1 MKGIVL
7 AAGKGTRLYPMT
19 KPVCKPLLPVY
30 DKPLIYYPIA
40 ILMQAGI
47 SDIMVIVPPDETDT
61 FRALLGDGEQY
72 GLKITY
78 AEQPVARGIADALLI
93 GREFVG
99 EDRVCLV
106 LGDNIFY
113 APNLGDTLKQ
123 AAANEKGATV
133 FGYWVE
139 DPHPFGV
146 VEFDKDGK
154 AISIEEK
161 PRHPKSNYVIPGLY
175 FYDNQVMEIA
185 GNLKPSARGELEITD
200 VNLEYL
206 HRGQLQVVP
215 LEKDFTWLDAGT
227 ADSLLDA
234 GRTIKEIQD
243 ETGRYVG
250 CLEELG
256 LQEGWI
262 NQDHVHAIGDELSMT
277 LYGKYLQCLSTI
289 KRAARPSF

>member
-47 SDIMVIVPPDETDT
+47 SEILVIVPPNETAT
-61 FRALLGDGEQY
+61 FNALLGDGSQF
-72 GLKITY
+72 GVHISY

-93 GREFVG
+93 GQEFVG
-99 EDRVCLV
+99 DEQVCLV

-113 APNLGDTLKQ
+113 APTLSATLKT
-123 AAANEKGATV
+123 AAAQTSGATV

-139 DPHPFGV
+139 DPRPFGV
-146 VEFDKDGK
+146 VEFDETGK

-161 PRHPKSNYVIPGLY
+161 PRHPKSNYIVPGLY
-175 FYDNQVMEIA
+175 FYDQQVMEIA
-185 GNLKPSARGELEITD
+185 RNLKPSARGELEITD

-206 HRGQLQVVP
+206 RRGQLQVVP
-215 LEKDFTWLDAGT
+215 LERDFTWLDAGT
-227 ADSLLDA
+227 ADSLLTA
-234 GRTIKEIQD
+234 GQTIKEIQD
-243 ETGRYVG
+243 TTGRYVG

-256 LQEGWI
+256 LQEGWLEA
-262 NQDHVHAIGDELSMT
+262 DHVHAIGEELDMT
-277 LYGKYLQCLSTI
+277 LYGKYLQCL
-289 KRAARPSF
+289 

>member
-47 SDIMVIVPPDETDT
+47 SDIMVIVPPNETAT
-61 FRALLGDGEQY
+61 FTALLGDGSQF
-72 GLKITY
+72 GIHISY
-78 AEQPVARGIADALLI
+78 AEQAVPRGIADALLI
-93 GREFVG
+93 GQEFVG
-99 EDRVCLV
+99 DDQVCLV

-113 APNLGDTLKQ
+113 APNLGETLKQ
-123 AAANEKGATV
+123 AAALEKGATV

-139 DPHPFGV
+139 DPRPFGV
-146 VEFDKDGK
+146 VEFDETGK

-161 PRHPKSNYVIPGLY
+161 PRYPKSNYIIPGLY

-185 GNLKPSARGELEITD
+185 ANLKPSARGELEITD

-206 HRGQLQVVP
+206 RREQLSVVP
-215 LEKDFTWLDAGT
+215 LQKDFTWLDAGT
-227 ADSLLDA
+227 ADSLLTA
-234 GRTIKEIQD
+234 AQTIKHIQD
-243 ETGRYVG
+243 TTGRYVG

-256 LQEGWI
+256 YYEDWI
-262 NQDHVHAIGDELSMT
+262 TAQQVHTTGEELKMT
-277 LYGKYLQCLSTI
+277 LYGQYLQCL
-289 KRAARPSF
+289 

>member
-47 SDIMVIVPPDETDT
+47 SEILIIVPPGETRT
-61 FRALLGDGEQY
+61 FQALLGQGEQY

-93 GREFVG
+93 GREFVDG
-99 EDRVCLV
+99 DRVCLV

-113 APNLGDTLKQ
+113 APTLGATLKR
-123 AAANEKGATV
+123 AAANDRGATV

-139 DPHPFGV
+139 DPRPFGE
-146 VEFDKDGK
+146 VEFDRDGR

-161 PRHPKSNYVIPGLY
+161 PRHPKSNYIVPGLY
-175 FYDNQVMEIA
+175 FYDNQVM
-185 GNLKPSARGELEITD
+185 
-200 VNLEYL
+200 
-206 HRGQLQVVP
+206 
-215 LEKDFTWLDAGT
+215 
-227 ADSLLDA
+227 
-234 GRTIKEIQD
+234 
-243 ETGRYVG
+243 
-250 CLEELG
+250 
-256 LQEGWI
+256 
-262 NQDHVHAIGDELSMT
+262 
-277 LYGKYLQCLSTI
+277 
-289 KRAARPSF
+289 

>member
-47 SDIMVIVPPDETDT
+47 SDILVIVPPKETAT
-61 FRALLGDGEQY
+61 FAALLGDGSQY
-72 GLKITY
+72 GVHIEY

-93 GREFVG
+93 GQDFVG
-99 EDRVCLV
+99 EDQVCLV

-113 APNLGDTLKQ
+113 ASTLASTLKR
-123 AAANEKGATV
+123 AAAEKQGATV

-139 DPHPFGV
+139 DPRPFGV
-146 VEFDKDGK
+146 VEFDKSGK

-161 PRHPKSNYVIPGLY
+161 PRFPKSNYIIPGLY

-185 GNLKPSARGELEITD
+185 RNLKPSARGELEITD

-206 HRGQLQVVP
+206 RRGQLQVIP
-215 LEKDFTWLDAGT
+215 LEKNFTWLDAGT
-227 ADSLLDA
+227 ADSLLEA
-234 GRTIKEIQD
+234 GQTIRHIQD
-243 ETGRYVG
+243 STGRYVG

-256 LQEGWI
+256 YYEGWI
-262 NQDHVHAIGDELSMT
+262 SEEQVHAIGDELSMT
-277 LYGKYLQCLSTI
+277 LYGKYLQCL
-289 KRAARPSF
+289 

>member
-47 SDIMVIVPPDETDT
+47 SEILIIVPPGETRT
-61 FRALLGDGEQY
+61 FQALLGQGEQY
-72 GLKITY
+72 GLKIAY

-93 GREFVG
+93 GREFVDG
-99 EDRVCLV
+99 DRVCLV

-113 APNLGDTLKQ
+113 APTLGATLKR
-123 AAANEKGATV
+123 AAANDRGATV

-139 DPHPFGV
+139 DPRPFGV
-146 VEFDKDGK
+146 VEFDKDGR

-161 PRHPKSNYVIPGLY
+161 PRYPKSNYIIPGLY
-175 FYDNQVMEIA
+175 FYDHQVMEIA
-185 GNLKPSARGELEITD
+185 RHLKPSARGELEITD

-206 HRGQLQVVP
+206 RRGQLQVIP
-215 LEKDFTWLDAGT
+215 LEKNFTWLDAGT

-234 GRTIKEIQD
+234 GKTIQKIQD
-243 ETGRYVG
+243 ATGRYVG
-250 CLEELG
+250 CLEELA
-256 LQEGWI
+256 LYEGWI
-262 NQDHVHAIGDELSMT
+262 TEDQVHAIGDELSMT
-277 LYGKYLQCLSTI
+277 LYGKYLQCL
-289 KRAARPSF
+289 